1 MYGKCPECREINIS
15 TSSKLDK
22 NEVNWAQWQTQ
33 KEKRIVKKIEK
44 EVNVTVKKQETGDIG
59 TLLNRFSEGVTRFKV
74 DFFNIETQL
83 KHLRYLKENIRE
95 NEALIQ
101 VDFYE
106 DYECKLARE
115 IQSMHFGASK
125 KQITLHTGVCY
136 TKNSSET
143 YCAVSNSF
151 EHGPKAVWAYLVP
164 FLDKVMQENKGIDT
178 LHFYSDGATSQYKQK
193 GNFYLFSK
201 EMSEWGICFAT
212 LNFHE
217 SDHWKGVPDG
227 VGGSLKRTGNV
238 LVMHGHDITDAASFI
253 SSIQE
258 QDKSVYLYEVAE
270 IKYHQIHL
278 SKSFN
283 LSLEHIQCTRLR
295 LLEM

>member
-1 MYGKCPECREINIS
+1 MTERLVHVSKENLQLLAESLHKENYPNQKIFTHWLICSLSCDTKNKTCMYGKCPECREINIS

-22 NEVNWAQWQTQ
+22 NEEVNWAQWQTQ

-59 TLLNRFSEGVTRFKV
+59 TLLDRFSEGVTRFKV
-74 DFFNIETQL
+74 HFFNIETKM

-143 YCAVSNSF
+143 YCAVSNSL
-151 EHGPKAVWAYLVP
+151 EHGPNAVWAYLGP
-164 FLDKVMQENKGIDT
+164 FLDKVMHENKGIDT

-193 GNFYLFSK
+193 GNFYLVFERNVREGYLFCK
-201 EMSEWGICFAT
+201 FE
-212 LNFHE
+212 LP
-217 SDHWKGVPDG
+217 WK
-227 VGGSLKRTGNV
+227 
-238 LVMHGHDITDAASFI
+238 
-253 SSIQE
+253 
-258 QDKSVYLYEVAE
+258 
-270 IKYHQIHL
+270 
-278 SKSFN
+278 
-283 LSLEHIQCTRLR
+283 
-295 LLEM
+295 